1 MTNWTLFKIIKAR
14 LDDAKGGW
22 LEELPKVLWAYK
34 TTTRT
39 STGETLFRLTYG
51 TEAVISVKV
60 GITRVRREVF
70 HEDNNDNQLKIN
82 LDCLDKV
89 RDGASHRM
97 TKYQ

>member
-1 MTNWTLFKIIKAR
+1 MTNRTLLKIIKAQ
-14 LDDAKGGW
+14 LDDAKGAW

-51 TEAVISVKV
+51 IEAVISVEV

-70 HEDNNDNQLKIN
+70 HEDNNDDQLKIN
-82 LDCLDKV
+82 LDCLEKV

-97 TKYQ
+97 TKNQ